1 MYFPTR
7 ASNYGEFPQGY
18 MGVPGLL
25 TLSKII
31 SKIRR
36 KFFSTG
42 LDRRFLLVNYHKVC
56 SALIWKIFEPMA
68 IRIGWNI
75 KNIKGIADSL
85 PNNVDVVQLMHGIIG
100 LDFPI
105 NEYRTV
111 RFVRDPRDVIVSGFL
126 YHRRC
131 TEEWCNIEPSG
142 YSDLS
147 YPKVPWP
154 LQHLS
159 ENEKR
164 DWVDYQG
171 GRSYQQNLLQLNQ
184 KDGLI
189 FEMNGYA
196 RITINSMLEWEDDSD
211 TLTVRLEDFSRDFE
225 GTLASMFKWIG
236 LEGDVSKREI
246 EFAKAH
252 DISRMSD
259 EQIMADSHIS
269 SADIT
274 KWGKYFDDDIERT
287 YRGLFGDAHKILG
300 YE

>member
-1 MYFPTR
+1 
-7 ASNYGEFPQGY
+7 
-18 MGVPGLL
+18 MGVPGLW
-25 TLSKII
+25 TLRRISSKV
-31 SKIRR
+31 RR
-36 KFFSTG
+36 KLFSTG
-42 LDRRFLLVNYHKVC
+42 LDRKILLVNYHKVG

-68 IRIGWNI
+68 IRIGWSIENI
-75 KNIKGIADSL
+75 HGI
-85 PNNVDVVQLMHGIIG
+85 VDPPPIDVDEVQSMHGLIG
-100 LDFPI
+100 PDFPI

-131 TEEWCNIEPSG
+131 SEEWCNNEPSG

-154 LQHLS
+154 LRHLS
-159 ENEKR
+159 EDVRR
-164 DWVDYQG
+164 DWVDYLG
-171 GRSYQQNLLQLNQ
+171 GISYQQNLLQLEQ
-184 KDGLI
+184 KDALI

-196 RITINSMLEWEDDSD
+196 RITINSMLEWVDDSD

-225 GTLASMFKWIG
+225 GTLASIFEWIG
-236 LEGDVSKREI
+236 LEEDVSKREI
-246 EFAKAH
+246 ALAKVH

-259 EQIMADSHIS
+259 EQIEADSHIS

-274 KWGKYFDDDIERT
+274 KWRKYFDDDVERA
-287 YRGLFGDAHKILG
+287 YRGLFGDAHKTLG

>member
-1 MYFPTR
+1 
-7 ASNYGEFPQGY
+7 
-18 MGVPGLL
+18 MGVPGLW
-25 TLSKII
+25 TLRRISSKV
-31 SKIRR
+31 RR
-36 KFFSTG
+36 KLFSTG
-42 LDRRFLLVNYHKVC
+42 LDRKVLLVNYHKVG

-68 IRIGWNI
+68 IRIGWSIENI
-75 KNIKGIADSL
+75 HGVVDSS
-85 PNNVDVVQLMHGIIG
+85 PIDVDVVQLMHGIVG
-100 LDFPI
+100 LDFPV

-131 TEEWCNIEPSG
+131 SEEWCNNAPSG

-159 ENEKR
+159 ENERR
-164 DWVDYQG
+164 DWVDYLG
-171 GRSYQQNLLQLNQ
+171 GRTYQQNLLQLEQ

-225 GTLASMFKWIG
+225 GTLASIFKWIG
-236 LEGDVSKREI
+236 LGEDVSKREI
-246 EFAKAH
+246 ELAKVH

-259 EQIMADSHIS
+259 EQIEADSHIS

-274 KWGKYFDDDIERT
+274 KWRNYFDDDVERA
-287 YRGLFGDAHKILG
+287 YRDLFGDAHKTLG